1 MKNKRFTV
9 KILIDILID
18 IGMTI
23 CLLLLMPYSLLSE
36 TAHEWIGMA
45 MLMLFI
51 AHHMLNRKW
60 LLSIG
65 KGKYNAFRVIQTVLV
80 IIMFILMM
88 GSMISGI
95 LLSNYIFKWIKISGT
110 YVTARQIHMFCA
122 YWGLVVMSLHL
133 GFHWNIAVAM
143 AGRLWK
149 SPSVIRKWVAIFVAV
164 VVAGYGLYAFY
175 RRQIGD
181 YLLMRM
187 HFVFYDYEKGIFPFL
202 LDYLAVMILI
212 AFIGYYSGVFLKKTG
227 KRKRKGSY

>member
-9 KILIDILID
+9 KILID

-45 MLMLFI
+45 MLVLFI
-51 AHHMLNRKW
+51 LHHILNHKW
-60 LLSIG
+60 VTSVR

-80 IIMFILMM
+80 IIMLILIM

-95 LLSNYIFKWIKISGT
+95 LLSNHIFKWIKISGT
-110 YVTARQIHMFCA
+110 YMTA
-122 YWGLVVMSLHL
+122 
-133 GFHWNIAVAM
+133 
-143 AGRLWK
+143 
-149 SPSVIRKWVAIFVAV
+149 
-164 VVAGYGLYAFY
+164 
-175 RRQIGD
+175 RQIGD
-181 YLLMRM
+181 YLIMRM

>member
-9 KILIDILID
+9 KILID

-45 MLMLFI
+45 MLVLFI
-51 AHHMLNRKW
+51 SHYILNHKW
-60 LLSIG
+60 VTSVR

-80 IIMFILMM
+80 IIMLILIM

-95 LLSNYIFKWIKISGT
+95 LLSNHIFKWIKISGT
-110 YVTARQIHMFCA
+110 YMTA
-122 YWGLVVMSLHL
+122 
-133 GFHWNIAVAM
+133 
-143 AGRLWK
+143 
-149 SPSVIRKWVAIFVAV
+149 
-164 VVAGYGLYAFY
+164 
-175 RRQIGD
+175 RQIGD
-181 YLLMRM
+181 YLIMRM
-187 HFVFYDYEKGIFPFL
+187 HFVFYDYEKGNFPFL

>member
-1 MKNKRFTV
+1 MKNKRFTA
-9 KILIDILID
+9 KILID

-45 MLMLFI
+45 MLVLFI
-51 AHHMLNRKW
+51 SHYILNHKW
-60 LLSIG
+60 VTSVR
-65 KGKYNAFRVIQTVLV
+65 KGKYNAFRVIQIVLV
-80 IIMFILMM
+80 IIMLILIM

-95 LLSNYIFKWIKISGT
+95 LLSNHIFKWIKISGT
-110 YVTARQIHMFCA
+110 YMTA
-122 YWGLVVMSLHL
+122 
-133 GFHWNIAVAM
+133 
-143 AGRLWK
+143 
-149 SPSVIRKWVAIFVAV
+149 
-164 VVAGYGLYAFY
+164 
-175 RRQIGD
+175 RQIGD
-181 YLLMRM
+181 YLIMRM

>member
-1 MKNKRFTV
+1 
-9 KILIDILID
+9 
-18 IGMTI
+18 
-23 CLLLLMPYSLLSE
+23 
-36 TAHEWIGMA
+36 
-45 MLMLFI
+45 
-51 AHHMLNRKW
+51 
-60 LLSIG
+60 
-65 KGKYNAFRVIQTVLV
+65 
-80 IIMFILMM
+80 MFASSYM
-88 GSMISGI
+88 
-95 LLSNYIFKWIKISGT
+95 
-110 YVTARQIHMFCA
+110 TARQIHMFCA

-143 AGRLWK
+143 AGRLWEH
-149 SPSVIRKWVAIFVAV
+149 PSVIRTWAARSVATTI
-164 VVAGYGLYAFY
+164 AGYGLYAFY